1 MMTELEPRL
10 VHAPE
15 LYGSAWLNGGPVSVR
30 DLEGAVL
37 LLDFWD
43 YSCISCRR
51 TLPYVKSGAESY
63 RASGLVAVGV
73 HTPEFAFA
81 ADEDRVS
88 SALRT
93 LGVEYPVVLDN
104 AAVIWGAYAN
114 RYWPTR
120 YLIDRHRFIR
130 FVQHGEGGYQA
141 FERAIQV
148 LLRDAGVHG
157 ELPSLMEPLR
167 DEDVPGALCHRPT
180 GEIHVGYLRGA
191 LGNVEGY
198 VPEARWNYEDPGFY
212 LPGRFYAVG
221 IWWNGRE
228 CFRSGNQPGTPV
240 ALVLPYEAKEVHA
253 VMGSADGRVLMV
265 TVEQDGAPLPE
276 AHAGADVRRSASG
289 ATVVE
294 VQEPRLYRLVRNPV
308 FGTHHVRLTIQDA
321 GCEVYAFSFVTS
333 VIVQSFSEN

>member
-1 MMTELEPRL
+1 MLTELEPRL

-15 LYGSAWLNGGPVSVR
+15 LYGSAWLNGDAVSVR
-30 DLEGAVL
+30 DFEGAVL

-43 YSCISCRR
+43 YSCINCLRA
-51 TLPYVKSGAESY
+51 LPYVKSWAERY
-63 RASGLVAVGV
+63 RSLGLVTVGV

-81 ADEDRVS
+81 TDEDRVA
-88 SALRT
+88 SALHA

-130 FVQHGEGGYQA
+130 FVQHGEGGYQS

-157 ELPSLMEPLR
+157 ELPPLMEPLR

-180 GEIHVGYLRGA
+180 GEIHAGYLRGA

-198 VPEARWNYEDPGFY
+198 VPEARWKYEDPGFY
-212 LPGRFYAVG
+212 LPGRFYADG

-228 CFRSGNQPGTPV
+228 CFRSDNEPGTTV
-240 ALVLPYEAKEVHA
+240 ALVVPYEAKEVHA
-253 VMGSADGRVLMV
+253 IMGTTADRTL
-265 TVEQDGAPLPE
+265 TLTIEQDGAPLPE
-276 AHAGADVRRSASG
+276 TYAGADVRRTASG
-289 ATVVE
+289 TTVVE
-294 VQEPRLYRLVRNPV
+294 VQEPRLYRLVRNSA
-308 FGTHHVRLTIQDA
+308 FGPHRLRLTAQDA